1 MTTSREIQRFYQDW
15 FAEPLVLSLTSVT
28 DVLRSINRHPL
39 SKDAAGCDFFYP
51 IKRARKTAGRFFIYG
66 ECQEVWSFFV
76 LKGEETKP
84 NPPVYLDSSLDLAV
98 DHGYPD
104 SDIFDGDYVLVVPK
118 FRDFLWDALAHQ
130 VLARI
135 ETPET
140 LAPDVT
146 GITWCGTKIDLDD
159 SFETRAKLPGGVTC
173 YTSNSAI
180 ASPNYGAVF
189 RDREARDAFVESYPK
204 SITKTWGRTK
214 R

>member
-1 MTTSREIQRFYQDW
+1 MTTAREIAQYYKDW
-15 FAEPLVLSLTSVT
+15 FAEPLVLSMTSVA
-28 DVLRSINRHPL
+28 DVLCSIHKHSL
-39 SKDAAGCDFFYP
+39 SKDATGCDFFYP
-51 IKRARKTAGRFFIYG
+51 LNRARKAKGRFYIYG

-76 LKGEETKP
+76 LKGTETMP
-84 NPPVYLDSSLDLAV
+84 NPPVYLHSSLDLSI
-98 DHGYPD
+98 DHGYRD
-104 SDIFDGDYVLVVPK
+104 SDIIDGDYALVGK

-140 LAPDVT
+140 LASDVI
-146 GITWCGTKIDLDD
+146 GITWYGTEIDLDS
-159 SFETRAKLPGGVTC
+159 SFETRAELPGGATC

-189 RDREARDAFVESYPK
+189 RDLDSLTSFINSYPK
-204 SITKTWGRTK
+204 LLTRKWDRTK

>member
-1 MTTSREIQRFYQDW
+1 MTTSREIARYYRDW
-15 FAEPLVLSLTSVT
+15 FVEPLVLSMNSVA
-28 DVLRSINRHPL
+28 DALRSIHKHPL

-51 IKRARKTAGRFFIYG
+51 VKRARKAKGRFYIYG

-76 LKGEETKP
+76 LDGTETMP
-84 NPPVYLDSSLDLAV
+84 NPLVYLHSSLDLSI

-104 SDIFDGDYVLVVPK
+104 SEIIDGDYALVGS

-140 LAPDVT
+140 LASDVS
-146 GITWCGTKIDLDD
+146 GVTWYGTEVELDD
-159 SFETRAKLPGGVTC
+159 SFETRTDLPGGATC
-173 YTSNSAI
+173 YTSESAI

-189 RDREARDAFVESYPK
+189 RDLGSIESFINSYPK
-204 SITKTWGRTK
+204 SLTKKWVRTK